1 MTTLR
6 LLAAAAL
13 LAAVPALAQEVG
25 QTATGAPDN
34 ATELL
39 NKLDGDSN
47 IAGTD
52 EAIAKSD
59 IPMEG
64 AVADTMGEA
73 LALDQ
78 ATDCAGEG
86 LGGEMDA
93 VEQDGTDC
101 TRIDPTATGSIA
113 TDDAIVVVPDAN

>member
-1 MTTLR
+1 MKTLP
-6 LLAAAAL
+6 LLAAAL
-13 LAAVPALAQEVG
+13 LFAAPALAQQTG
-25 QTATGAPDN
+25 QTAVGAPNN
-34 ATELL
+34 ASELR

-86 LGGEMDA
+86 LGGQMDA
-93 VEQDGTDC
+93 IEPDGTDC
-101 TRIDPTATGSIA
+101 IRVDPTEVGA
-113 TDDAIVVVPDAN
+113 TDRKPDTIIVAPKAD